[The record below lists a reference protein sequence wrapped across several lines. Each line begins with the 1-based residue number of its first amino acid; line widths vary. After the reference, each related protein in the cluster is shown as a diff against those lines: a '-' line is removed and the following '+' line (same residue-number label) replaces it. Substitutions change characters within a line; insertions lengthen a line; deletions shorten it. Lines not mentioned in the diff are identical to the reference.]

1 MDIQAIKGNTNIFQI
16 AEELGITI
24 DKNTKRACCPFH
36 DDKTPSLQ
44 FSESKQIATCFS
56 SKCSAGTMDVI
67 ELVKRKNSWELPQV
81 LNYLNEKLGN
91 QSNSGAVLI
100 SKNLVSDEERIL
112 LLTQL
117 FETFERA
124 FLASKPAKDYAES
137 RKLNHKLL
145 QIGYN
150 SGTFHHTVNVN
161 MKKEK
166 QTELLQKYEEIGLL
180 KKFNNGHNV
189 FGKGCLVFPLRNEK
203 NQIVSFYF
211 REIDPD
217 VKSGQVNTKSNKHYY
232 LKNRQGLY
240 PSYPP
245 AETKSIIIT
254 ESIIDAVS
262 LKQNL
267 SNEYFVMANYG
278 TEGGKEQ
285 TEAIEKLENLQE
297 ITIFF
302 DGDEAG
308 KKGALRLGSTLA
320 ENLQSANLQPIIKI
334 VQTPEN
340 EDLNS
345 LLLGHEDVEIFTH
358 LLDSATPFIDKRLQD
373 EREDS
378 SRRPSDS
385 AGKPLTLKDEIPTEP
400 SLKSKSLLSLSLKG
414 GLLKSEESLKV
425 TIEAENL
432 ETGKKLRDKV
442 ELYEYKQVDRFIKT
456 VSEKLYLSEN
466 IVDDS
471 IHAFIDELEQ
481 RRDIQKMEKQQ
492 QETKEKPL
500 STYELEQC
508 VDFGKKKGLIKN
520 LNNLI
525 GTSGIVGEEKNR
537 LFLFCIA
544 SSHKMKKTLHVVVQ
558 GSSGSGKTHLIKKIA
573 DLMPEERVKRFTRIS
588 EKSFYNYGEF
598 DLVNMLI
605 VLEDYDGMKEEA
617 EFALRELQTNEI
629 LISSTSK
636 KDEITGEIKS
646 GENKVRGPIASMV
659 ATTHGEMYHDNETRV
674 FFITIDETEEQTKQ
688 IIAFKNQ
695 LSAGEINQEEQEK
708 SRLFVQNFIR
718 SLQPLKVKNTWIKH
732 IDLPV
737 NLDQKRRLHSLF
749 EAFCEQITILHQY
762 QRRKDENGR
771 LITEKQDIE
780 LAIDLMFESIVL
792 KVDELNGRLRDFYE
806 KVKTFVEQHNKEYEF
821 TRFEIR
827 QFTKLGNTQIHDNLR
842 LLEEM
847 EYIQKV
853 HSSKHNTHSYKIAFW
868 DNQQALRERI
878 KQAINEQLTRI

>member
-16 AEELGITI
+16 AEELGIKI

-56 SKCSAGTMDVI
+56 SKCKAGTMDVI
-67 ELVKRKNSWELPQV
+67 ELVKRKNNWELPQT
-81 LNYLNEKLGN
+81 LDFLQGRPIL
-91 QSNSGAVLI
+91 SNTEITGLTPLEPTKPKI
-100 SKNLVSDEERIL
+100 SEEERIL

-117 FETFERA
+117 FETFERG
-124 FLASKPAKDYAES
+124 FIGSTPAKDYATN

-150 SGTFHHTVNVN
+150 SGTFHHSVSVNLTQ
-161 MKKEK
+161 EK
-166 QTELLQKYEEIGLL
+166 RAELLQKYEEIGLL
-180 KKFNNGHNV
+180 KKTNSGYTV

-211 REIDPD
+211 REIDPPAG
-217 VKSGQVNTKSNKHYY
+217 GQATKPNKHYY

-240 PSYPP
+240 PNYPT

-254 ESIIDAVS
+254 ESIIDSIS
-262 LKQNL
+262 LKQSI
-267 SNEYFVMANYG
+267 SNDFTILANYG

-285 TEAIEKLENLQE
+285 TESIEKLKELQE
-297 ITIFF
+297 IIIFF

-308 KKGALRLGSTLA
+308 KKGALRLGSVLA
-320 ENLQSANLQPIIKI
+320 EKLVNQLQKEHLTIKI
-334 VQTPEN
+334 VKTPEN
-340 EDLNS
+340 EDING
-345 LLLGHEDVEIFTH
+345 LLEGHEPEIFNH
-358 LLDSATPFIDKRLQD
+358 LLESASSFFLSIEKKEVEKQSIETKKEQPKTQILQ
-373 EREDS
+373 
-378 SRRPSDS
+378 
-385 AGKPLTLKDEIPTEP
+385 LTLK
-400 SLKSKSLLSLSLKG
+400 G
-414 GLLKSEESLKV
+414 NLLKSEESLKV

-432 ETGKKLRDKV
+432 ATGKKLRDKV
-442 ELYEYKQVDRFIKT
+442 ELYEYKQVDRFIKA
-456 VSEKLYLSEN
+456 VSEKLHIAEN
-466 IVDDS
+466 IVDDG
-471 IHAFIDELEQ
+471 IHDFIDDLEQ
-481 RRDIQKMEKQQ
+481 KRDIQKMEKQQ
-492 QETKEKPL
+492 SEIKEKPL
-500 STYELEQC
+500 NSYELEQC
-508 VDFGKKKGLIKN
+508 VNFGKKKGLIKN
-520 LNNLI
+520 LNDLI
-525 GTSGIVGEEKNR
+525 GNSGIVGEEKNR

-558 GSSGSGKTHLIKKIA
+558 GSSGSGKTHLIKKVA
-573 DLMPEERVKRFTRIS
+573 DLMPQERVKRFTRIS

-695 LSAGEINQEEQEK
+695 ISAGEINQEEQEQ
-708 SRLFVQNFIR
+708 STLFVQNFIR

-737 NLDQKRRLHSLF
+737 NSDQKRRLHSLF

-806 KVKTFVEQHNKEYEF
+806 KVKTFVEQFEKTYEF

-878 KQAINEQLTRI
+878 KLSINEQLNKI

>member
-1 MDIQAIKGNTNIFQI
+1 MVYFALIRRLNNFSTMDIQAIKGNTNIFQV
-16 AEELGITI
+16 AEELGIQI
-24 DKNTKRACCPFH
+24 DKHTKRACCPFH
-36 DDKTPSLQ
+36 NDKTPSLQ

-67 ELVKRKNSWELPQV
+67 ELVKRKNNWDLSQT
-81 LNYLNEKLGN
+81 LNFLEDKTGSVKLET
-91 QSNSGAVLI
+91 QKTII
-100 SKNLVSDEERIL
+100 SEEERIL

-117 FETFERA
+117 FEFFERG
-124 FLASKPAKDYAES
+124 FIGSKPAKDYAES
-137 RKLNHKLL
+137 RKLNHKVL

-150 SGTFHHTVNVN
+150 SGTFHHSVNLPQD
-161 MKKEK
+161 KKN
-166 QTELLQKYEEIGLL
+166 ELIGKYEELGLL
-180 KKFNNGHNV
+180 KKFNSGYSV

-211 REIDPD
+211 REID
-217 VKSGQVNTKSNKHYY
+217 KTKKNKHYY

-240 PSYPP
+240 PKYPQK
-245 AETKSIIIT
+245 ETKSIIIT
-254 ESIIDAVS
+254 ESIIDAIT
-262 LKQNL
+262 LKQSV
-267 SNEYFVMANYG
+267 SNEFTVLANYG

-285 TEAIEKLENLQE
+285 TEAIEKIENLKE

-308 KKGALRLGSTLA
+308 KKGAEKLA
-320 ENLQSANLQPIIKI
+320 TQLQKEHLTIKI

-340 EDLNS
+340 EDING
-345 LLLGHEDVEIFTH
+345 LLEGHEPKIFNH
-358 LLDSATPFIDKRLQD
+358 LLESADTFF
-373 EREDS
+373 S
-378 SRRPSDS
+378 SNE
-385 AGKPLTLKDEIPTEP
+385 KQPTE
-400 SLKSKSLLSLSLKG
+400 LKKEQPKQQVLQLRLKG
-414 GLLKSEESLKV
+414 NLLKSEDSLKV

-432 ETGKKLRDKV
+432 ETGKKLRDKI
-442 ELYEYKQVDRFIKT
+442 ELYEYKQVDRFIKA
-456 VSEKLYLSEN
+456 VSEKLCVSEN
-466 IVDDS
+466 VVDDG
-471 IHAFIDELEQ
+471 IHQFIDDLEQ
-481 RRDIQKMEKQQ
+481 KREVQKMEQ
-492 QETKEKPL
+492 QESEIKEKPL
-500 STYELEQC
+500 NAYEIEQC
-508 VDFGKKKGLIKN
+508 VSFGKEKGLINN

-525 GTSGIVGEEKNR
+525 GHSGIVGEEKNR

-558 GSSGSGKTHLIKKIA
+558 GSSGSGKTHLIKKVA

-674 FFITIDETEEQTKQ
+674 FFITIDETEEQTKK

-695 LSAGEINQEEQEK
+695 ISAGEINQGEQEK
-708 SRLFVQNFIR
+708 SKLFIQNFIR
-718 SLQPLKVKNTWIKH
+718 SLKPLKVKNTWIKH

-737 NLDQKRRLHSLF
+737 NSDQKRRLHSLF

-762 QRRKDENGR
+762 QRKRDENGK

-792 KVDELNGRLRDFYE
+792 KIDELNGRLRDFYE
-806 KVKTFVEQHNKEYEF
+806 KVKDFVNVHNKEYEF
-821 TRFEIR
+821 TRMEIR
-827 QFTKLGNTQIHDNLR
+827 HFTKLGNTQIHDNLR

-853 HSSKHNTHSYKIAFW
+853 HSSRHNTHSYKIAFW

-878 KQAINEQLTRI
+878 KLSINEQLNNIK

>member
-1 MDIQAIKGNTNIFQI
+1 MDIQVIKGNTNIFQI

-67 ELVKRKNSWELPQV
+67 ELVKRKNNWDLPQTLTFLQGRTGLV
-81 LNYLNEKLGN
+81 PLEPQKPI
-91 QSNSGAVLI
+91 I
-100 SKNLVSDEERIL
+100 SQEERIL

-150 SGTFHHTVNVN
+150 SGTFHHSVNLPQD
-161 MKKEK
+161 KKN
-166 QTELLQKYEEIGLL
+166 ELIGKYEEIGLL
-180 KKFNNGHNV
+180 KKFNSGHNV
-189 FGKGCLVFPLRNEK
+189 FGKGCLVFPLRNDK

-211 REIDPD
+211 REIDD
-217 VKSGQVNTKSNKHYY
+217 TKPIKHYY

-240 PSYPP
+240 PNYPP

-267 SNEYFVMANYG
+267 SNDYIILANYG

-285 TEAIEKLENLQE
+285 TESIEKLENLQE

-308 KKGALRLGSTLA
+308 KKGALRLSSVLA
-320 ENLQSANLQPIIKI
+320 ENLQSANLQPVIKI

-340 EDLNS
+340 EDING
-345 LLLGHEDVEIFTH
+345 LLEGHEPEIFNH
-358 LLDSATPFIDKRLQD
+358 LLESASSFFLSIEKKKN
-373 EREDS
+373 DS
-378 SRRPSDS
+378 SDKANGS
-385 AGKPLTLKDEIPTEP
+385 AVKPKQQILQLTLK
-400 SLKSKSLLSLSLKG
+400 G
-414 GLLKSEESLKV
+414 NLLKSEESLKV

-432 ETGKKLRDKV
+432 ETGRKLRDKV

-481 RRDIQKMEKQQ
+481 KRDIQKMEKQQ
-492 QETKEKPL
+492 QENNEKPL

-508 VDFGKKKGLIKN
+508 IDFGKKKGMVKN

-525 GTSGIVGEEKNR
+525 GNSGIVGEEKNR

-573 DLMPEERVKRFTRIS
+573 DLMPQERVKRFTRIS
-588 EKSFYNYGEF
+588 EKSFYNYGEY
-598 DLVNMLI
+598 DLVNRLI

-617 EFALRELQTNEI
+617 EFALRELQSNEI

-636 KDEITGEIKS
+636 KDELTGEIKS
-646 GENKVRGPIASMV
+646 GENKVRGPISSMV
-659 ATTHGEMYHDNETRV
+659 ATTHGEMYHDNQTRV
-674 FFITIDETEEQTKQ
+674 FFISIDETQEQTQK
-688 IIAFKNQ
+688 IIDFKNQ
-695 LSAGEINQEEQEK
+695 LSAGEINQEEQEQ

-749 EAFCEQITILHQY
+749 EAFCEQITLLHQH
-762 QRRKDENGR
+762 QRKRDENGR

-792 KVDELNGRLRDFYE
+792 KVDELNSRLRDFYE
-806 KVKTFVEQHNKEYEF
+806 KIKVYVTQNGKEYEF

-842 LLEEM
+842 LLEDM

-853 HSSKHNTHSYKIAFW
+853 YSSKHNTHNYKIAFW

-878 KQAINEQLTRI
+878 KISINEQLSKI